1 MGLALIGISAF
12 SLVAFSLT
20 SDVKGD
26 VPHLLTFKFLFD
38 SAPYP
43 SRVSY

>member
-1 MGLALIGISAF
+1 MGLTLIGISAF
-12 SLVAFSLT
+12 PLAAFSLT

-26 VPHLLTFKFLFD
+26 VPHSLTFKFLFD

-43 SRVSY
+43 SQVSY